1 MERLVHGGALAAG
14 PLVQRGV
21 VLAADGATNQWRG
34 GGSRSG
40 SDWRSSLVAVSAA
53 SDDPQRQYDEA
64 NMEGMT
70 MQEREEASHVE
81 NGKRKIGKSLPEL
94 ETGAAVYGGLGL
106 DRRTELGG
114 IIRGI
119 CLPCSG

>member
-1 MERLVHGGALAAG
+1 MEPVAGFMGELWQRVHLFNVEWFWQRMEPPMAG
-14 PLVQRGV
+14 RC
-21 VLAADGATNQWRG
+21 
-34 GGSRSG
+34 SG

>member
-1 MERLVHGGALAAG
+1 
-14 PLVQRGV
+14 
-21 VLAADGATNQWRG
+21 
-34 GGSRSG
+34 
-40 SDWRSSLVAVSAA
+40 
-53 SDDPQRQYDEA
+53 
-64 NMEGMT
+64 
-70 MQEREEASHVE
+70 MQEREEARRVE
-81 NGKRKIGKSLPEL
+81 KWEIGKSLPEL